1 MPSNSKELDSECVM
15 PPPAIPAEE
24 LARYSVS
31 RDPHSESD
39 IAQYVEGQAR
49 DEEVKHVE
57 KIKEEIVAG
66 EKYVIW
72 DVTTDKDRWWVITNL
87 TNLYSRRHFPSLDY
101 TLSFH
106 VGLMMRLR
114 SRPEGAD
121 SSDPTPFDEV
131 FRRQEQAK
139 HRHDRAV
146 EAEDFQ
152 AVGMELR
159 ECLISLIAAMRRAAS
174 ITSDVEHA
182 QDSNFLA
189 WSSVL
194 MDMLCPGGSNKELRQ
209 YLKNTAKENWQ
220 LVNWLTHDRNASEAT
235 SSIAIHGCDTVVG
248 HFIQV
253 LHRSKTEKVKEC
265 PLCKSRDIR
274 SHYDPGIQPSGDYYL
289 TCGKCE
295 WTNHPGEQ
303 VVQPSSP

>member
-194 MDMLCPGGSNKELRQ
+194 MDMLCPGASNKELRQ

>member
-253 LHRSKTEKVKEC
+253 LHRSKTEEVKEC

-295 WTNHPGEQ
+295 GTNHPGEQ
-303 VVQPSSP
+303 VDRPSSP

>member
-1 MPSNSKELDSECVM
+1 MQRAATTYARGRPGALQRLSRSTQRERHRPVCRGTSPRRRSKAC
-15 PPPAIPAEE
+15 
-24 LARYSVS
+24 
-31 RDPHSESD
+31 
-39 IAQYVEGQAR
+39 
-49 DEEVKHVE
+49 E

-66 EKYVIW
+66 ENYVIW

-87 TNLYSRRHFPSLDY
+87 TNLYSQRHFPSLDY

-139 HRHDRAV
+139 HRHDEAV

-152 AVGMELR
+152 SVGMQLR
-159 ECLISLIAAMRRAAS
+159 ECMISLIAAMRRAAS
-174 ITSDVEHA
+174 ITSDVEHT
-182 QDSNFLA
+182 QDSNFVA

-209 YLKNTAKENWQ
+209 YLKNTAKETWQ
-220 LVNWLTHDRNASEAT
+220 LVNWLTHDRKASEVT
-235 SSIAIHGCDTVVG
+235 SSIAIHACDTLVG
-248 HFIQV
+248 HFIQL
-253 LHRSKTEKVKEC
+253 LHRSKTDKVQEC
-265 PLCKSRDIR
+265 PLCKSRNIR
-274 SHYDPGIQPSGDYYL
+274 SHYDPAIQPSGDYYL

-303 VVQPSSP
+303 ADA

>member
-1 MPSNSKELDSECVM
+1 MCHAT
-15 PPPAIPAEE
+15 PAMPAEE
-24 LARYSVS
+24 LTRYSVS

-72 DVTTDKDRWWVITNL
+72 DVTTDQDRWWVITNM
-87 TNLYSRRHFPSLDY
+87 TNLYSQRYFPSLDY

-121 SSDPTPFDEV
+121 SSNPTPFDEV

-139 HRHDRAV
+139 HRHDRAI

-152 AVGMELR
+152 SVGMQLR
-159 ECLISLIAAMRRAAS
+159 ECLISFIAAMRRAAN

-194 MDMLCPGGSNKELRQ
+194 MDMLCPGDSNKELRQ
-209 YLKNTAKENWQ
+209 YLKNTAKDTWQ
-220 LVNWLTHDRNASEAT
+220 FVNWLTHDRNASEVT
-235 SSIAIHGCDTVVG
+235 SSIAIHGCDTVIG

-274 SHYDPGIQPSGDYYL
+274 PHYDPGIQPSGDYFL
-289 TCGKCE
+289 ICGKCE
-295 WTNHPGEQ
+295 WTNHPGEW
-303 VVQPSSP
+303 VDA